1 MPIQARFKK
10 KARQRGKSKEN
21 GKVFP
26 RPGAAAAAKFVA
38 MQMETNMHRNH
49 DLGVQRLA
57 NGLIDYDHY
66 RSIARR
72 SRQTARLQALRVG
85 LRISRRFA
93 GNVMLTITASVVGL
107 AWLWSIAPLG
117 SSGAR
122 SKFPPM

>member
-38 MQMETNMHRNH
+38 MQMEANMHRNL

-72 SRQTARLQALRVG
+72 SRQTARLQALRAG
-85 LRISRRFA
+85 LRISRHFA
-93 GNVMLTITASVVGL
+93 ANVAPIVAACIGGL
-107 AWLWSIAPLG
+107 AWFWNVAPLG
-117 SSGAR
+117 SSEAR
-122 SKFPPM
+122 GKFPPM